1 MIYNIKCI
9 FYSRKIMIDIKEI
22 TSYEK
27 ILIELK
33 TLWKFRMLTIL
44 KSNKKRINVKTNKFN
59 IKK

>member
-1 MIYNIKCI
+1 
-9 FYSRKIMIDIKEI
+9 MIDIKEI

-44 KSNKKRINVKTNKFN
+44 KSNKKRINVKDK
-59 IKK
+59 